1 MEASTIA
8 DKINDKM
15 LRKTLPTLLTP
26 PTLPLWDRNVE
37 RERND
42 YRRTKFRRNAPE
54 LEQQKFGNVLDA
66 LADYKEAQERFWKGN
81 NKKY

>member
-1 MEASTIA
+1 
-8 DKINDKM
+8 M

-26 PTLPLWDRNVE
+26 PNLPLWDRNVE

-42 YRRTKFRRNAPE
+42 YHSTKFRKNVSE
-54 LEQQKFGNVLDA
+54 LEQQKFMNVINA
-66 LADYKEAQERFWKGN
+66 LADYKEAQEKFWKGN